1 MEHVLLG
8 LLSCSLMV
16 VQPASSFPHPSLL
29 LALKCQAISEYF
41 DSVTGSCE
49 PCREICELAHITRT
63 QQECETQCGDYVL
76 ASKCT
81 SDQYYDTVVHSCAPC
96 SELCDSFHVTNTRD
110 DCLRQ
115 CPGYTTMRL
124 PSSNVS
130 ATPNGNSSAGE
141 QDPPSQS
148 DVGLT
153 IAIIIIVLAVV
164 VVGVTLTA
172 VAAVVCRPGKCCW
185 WTSQVI
191 YTPVVEGSPASS
203 ITKPIPCAA
212 DEV

>member
-1 MEHVLLG
+1 MFSPL
-8 LLSCSLMV
+8 
-16 VQPASSFPHPSLL
+16 
-29 LALKCQAISEYF
+29 
-41 DSVTGSCE
+41 T
-49 PCREICELAHITRT
+49 
-63 QQECETQCGDYVL
+63 
-76 ASKCT
+76 
-81 SDQYYDTVVHSCAPC
+81 
-96 SELCDSFHVTNTRD
+96 
-110 DCLRQ
+110 
-115 CPGYTTMRL
+115 GYTTMRL